1 MQLKWFKGPR
11 LPEVMEQVRE
21 EFGEE
26 AVILHTRTGQRGLR
40 GWLGR
45 TRVEV
50 LAAIDEGDAPRG
62 PVAEPLVTLD
72 EPTLL
77 AESLLAEPLMPVPL
91 VAPPPPSV
99 LPSLAVTSS
108 LGAACDHD
116 IDAFAAEVAD
126 LRSLLIR
133 FGGARALPS
142 PLSPF
147 YSWLLTAGIEEGLA
161 FRLLDGLP
169 TNGGDG
175 RPLSV
180 DVIGRSVEDRITS
193 LVRVA
198 GSPTTPRDAVLA
210 FVGPPGS
217 GKTMTAAKLAV
228 RAYAAEGLTRLVSLD
243 DVSLGAPGHLFALGA
258 VSGVSS
264 AMAVT
269 PEEIRATF
277 RRHQAGL
284 TVIDTP
290 GVNPRDTAAVAA
302 LAERLRLA
310 APTEVHLV
318 LPATTKPDD
327 ALTAVRSLTV
337 LGLTHVA
344 FTRLDEAVT
353 CGSLLTV
360 CDAGGLPLSY
370 VAAGRDIPN
379 DLNPGT
385 ARGLARRVLRGEPHP

>member
-21 EFGEE
+21 AFGED
-26 AVILHTRTGQRGLR
+26 AVILHTRTAQGGLR

-45 TRVEV
+45 SRVEV
-50 LAAIDEGDAPRG
+50 LAAVDEQEVLLGAA
-62 PVAEPLVTLD
+62 AEPV
-72 EPTLL
+72 PTLTE
-77 AESLLAEPLMPVPL
+77 AD
-91 VAPPPPSV
+91 APPPARPEPPSA
-99 LPSLAVTSS
+99 PAAVV
-108 LGAACDHD
+108 CEHD
-116 IDAFAAEVAD
+116 VAGFSAEVAE

-142 PLSPF
+142 PLAPF
-147 YSWLLTAGIEEGLA
+147 YSWLLTAGVEEGLA
-161 FRLLDGLP
+161 FRLLDGLL
-169 TNGGDG
+169 TNGADG

-180 DVIGRSVEDRITS
+180 EAIGRSVEDRITA

-210 FVGPPGS
+210 FVGPPGA
-217 GKTMTAAKLAV
+217 GKTTTAAKLAV
-228 RAYAAEGLTRLVSLD
+228 RAHVAEGMTRLVSLD
-243 DVSLGAPGHLFALGA
+243 DVDLGAAGYLAALGGA
-258 VSGVSS
+258 SGVPNV
-264 AMAVT
+264 MART
-269 PEEIRATF
+269 PAEVRAAF
-277 RRHQAGL
+277 SRRHAGL

-290 GVNPRDTAAVAA
+290 GMNPRDTAAVSA
-302 LAERLRLA
+302 LADRLRIA

-318 LPATTKPDD
+318 LAATTKPDD
-327 ALTAVRSLTV
+327 AMAALRQLTD

-344 FTRLDEAVT
+344 FTRLDEAAT

-370 VAAGRDIPN
+370 VAAGRDVPN